1 MSTLKASGLRSRKRR
16 FTHKFP
22 LRAYRLGD
30 SKVVSS
36 ESPRRQ
42 TRMRQEFYA
51 KDRRTWRKWLENNHL
66 KKQNIWLIIF
76 KKESDTP
83 SVYYNDAVEEALCF
97 GWIDSTANKRDDKSF
112 LLFFVTRK
120 PKSGW
125 SKVNKQ
131 RIERLN
137 KLNLM
142 TSAGQEKIEMA
153 KKDGT
158 WTMLDAIERLIMPAV
173 LKKEFNKNKIALKYF
188 EAFPPS
194 VKKSIFHWIQSAKR
208 EETSRKR
215 IVETVTLAA
224 KNIRANQWKPG
235 R

>member
-1 MSTLKASGLRSRKRR
+1 MAKE
-16 FTHKFP
+16 
-22 LRAYRLGD
+22 YN
-30 SKVVSS
+30 
-36 ESPRRQ
+36 
-42 TRMRQEFYA
+42 EFYA
-51 KDRRTWRKWLENNHL
+51 QDRKTWRTWL
-66 KKQNIWLIIF
+66 KKNHTRAKNIWLIIY
-76 KKESDTP
+76 KKESGVP
-83 SVYYNDAVEEALCF
+83 SIYYDDAVEEALCF
-97 GWIDSTANKRDDKSF
+97 GWIDSTANKRDEKSF
-112 LLFFVTRK
+112 LLFFTTRK

-131 RIERLN
+131 RIENLN

-142 TSAGQEKIEMA
+142 TSAGHAKIETA
-153 KKDGT
+153 KKDGS
-158 WTMLDAIERLIMPAV
+158 WTMLDAIEKLIMPAA
-173 LKKEFNKNKIALKYF
+173 LKKEFKKNKIALKYF

-215 IVETVTLAA
+215 IEETVTLAA